1 MEFDNDKIIKPS
13 YRIELFY
20 WVFLGIINPLVNGIT
35 LFLKG
40 IHLWPILL
48 LVNLIVFPLYL
59 LYARIVVPKF
69 LFQKKQSYFIL
80 CIAALFI
87 TTHLVLL
94 GIYSLFLLFDL
105 LPEEKI
111 YFTYSG
117 ATFLRESLW
126 IIINTSI
133 ATAIAY
139 IREALD
145 EKEAL
150 ANLQKDSNFFKLR
163 YLRAQLNPHFLFN
176 TLNSIYALSLQ
187 KSDKAPDIVVRL
199 ADIMRYL
206 IYECNEERIPLY
218 KEIEF
223 IRNYIEIEKLR
234 HKADIRFIVEGETDN
249 ILIEPFIFIS
259 FIENGFK
266 HALDNTSVTPFIYI
280 TLKIEEKQIVLHVL
294 NNTNVDLETQS
305 KRIHGKGIA
314 TSKSLLELL
323 YPDSH
328 ELDIIQTEK
337 EERQQAELRLK
348 HAKDRLE
355 KLYQDAHTLDVILN
369 NNTFAVS
376 LILKRKAA

>member
-13 YRIELFY
+13 YRVEIFY
-20 WVFLGIINPLVNGIT
+20 WVLLVLLNPLLNGAT

-40 IHLWPILL
+40 LHLWPILI
-48 LVNLIVFPLYL
+48 LVNALLFPIYFFYSRIIVT
-59 LYARIVVPKF
+59 KF
-69 LFQKKQSYFIL
+69 LFQKKKSRFFFYVIV
-80 CIAALFI
+80 LFVI
-87 TTHLVLL
+87 SHLVLS
-94 GIYSLFLLFDL
+94 GIYSVFLLFDI
-105 LPEEKI
+105 LPNERT
-111 YFTYSG
+111 YFTYNA
-117 ATFLRESLW
+117 ATFIRESLW

-139 IREALD
+139 IKQGLD
-145 EKEAL
+145 EKDAL
-150 ANLQKDSNFFKLR
+150 ADLQKDSNFFKLR

-176 TLNSIYALSLQ
+176 TLNSIYALSLK
-187 KSDKAPDIVVRL
+187 KSDKAPDVVVRL

-206 IYECNEERIPLY
+206 IYECNEERIPLN

-234 HKADIRFIVEGETDN
+234 HKADIRFAVEGETEN

-266 HALDNTSVTPFIYI
+266 HALDNTTEIPFIYI
-280 TLKIEEKQIVLHVL
+280 TLKVEEKQIVLHVL
-294 NNTNVDLETQS
+294 NNTNVDLETQA
-305 KRIHGKGIA
+305 KRIHGKGIS

-348 HAKDRLE
+348 HAKERLE
-355 KLYQDAHTLDVILN
+355 RLYHDGHTLDVILN